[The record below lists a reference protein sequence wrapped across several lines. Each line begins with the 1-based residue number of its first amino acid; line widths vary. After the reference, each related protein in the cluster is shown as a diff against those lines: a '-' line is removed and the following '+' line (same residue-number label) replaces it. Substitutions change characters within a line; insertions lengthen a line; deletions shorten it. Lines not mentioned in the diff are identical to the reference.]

1 MTPGPKNLITDI
13 AGIMV
18 GNAQDQRLK
27 SGVTVLRAAQ
37 RFTAAYAVMGGA
49 PGTRETDLLEPDK
62 SLQQIDSL
70 VLSGGSAYGLDAA
83 SGVVER
89 LRVQQA
95 GFAVAGTQVPIV
107 PAAILFDLNN
117 GGEKEWAQSPYPALG
132 RQAFD
137 NLSVEFQMGSVGAGC
152 GATTGRLKGG
162 LGSASFIL
170 SNGIHVGAVMAV
182 NAVGNATGDDLRH
195 FWAGPFEA
203 NSEFGGLGGP
213 QAGPEPHNFKLKNL
227 GPLVEGENTTIG
239 IVATDASLSKA
250 AAKRLA
256 ISAHDGVARALIPS
270 HMPQDGDLIFAA
282 ATGSAQRQLSPTD
295 MAELCHGASL
305 CVARAIAR
313 AIYHAEKAP
322 NDRLPTWQDCNR

>member
-18 GNAQDQRLK
+18 GNAEDQRLK

-62 SLQQIDSL
+62 SLQQIDAL

-89 LRVQQA
+89 LRAQQA

-117 GGEKEWAQSPYPALG
+117 GGEKEWALSPYPALG

-137 NLSVEFQMGSVGAGC
+137 ELSAEFQPA
-152 GATTGRLKGG
+152 LK
-162 LGSASFIL
+162 S
-170 SNGIHVGAVMAV
+170 
-182 NAVGNATGDDLRH
+182 
-195 FWAGPFEA
+195 
-203 NSEFGGLGGP
+203 
-213 QAGPEPHNFKLKNL
+213 
-227 GPLVEGENTTIG
+227 
-239 IVATDASLSKA
+239 SKA
-250 AAKRLA
+250 
-256 ISAHDGVARALIPS
+256 
-270 HMPQDGDLIFAA
+270 
-282 ATGSAQRQLSPTD
+282 
-295 MAELCHGASL
+295 
-305 CVARAIAR
+305 
-313 AIYHAEKAP
+313 
-322 NDRLPTWQDCNR
+322 

>member
-18 GNAQDQRLK
+18 GNAEDQRLK

-62 SLQQIDSL
+62 SLQQIDAL

-89 LRVQQA
+89 LRAQQA

-117 GGEKEWAQSPYPALG
+117 GGEKEWALSPYPALG

-137 NLSVEFQMGSVGAGC
+137 DLSAEFQLGSVGAGC

-170 SNGIHVGAVMAV
+170 SNGIRVGAIMAV
-182 NAVGNATGDDLRH
+182 NAVGNATGEDLRR

-203 NSEFGGLGGP
+203 NGEFGGLGGP
-213 QAGPEPHNFKLKNL
+213 QASPQPHAFRLKNL

-256 ISAHDGVARALIPS
+256 LSAHDGVARALIPS
-270 HMPQDGDLIFAA
+270 HMPQDGDLIFTA
-282 ATGSAQRQLSPTD
+282 ATGSAQGQLSPTD

-322 NDRLPTWQDCNR
+322 NDRLPTWQECNR